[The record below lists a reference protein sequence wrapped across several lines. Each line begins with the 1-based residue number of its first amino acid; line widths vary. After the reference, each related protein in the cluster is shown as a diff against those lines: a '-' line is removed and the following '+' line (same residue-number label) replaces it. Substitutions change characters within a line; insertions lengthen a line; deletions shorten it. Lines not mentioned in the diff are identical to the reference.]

1 MPSVE
6 DAEIFLFDHLR
17 DGEFAWS
24 ADVKAAAAE
33 HGIRP
38 KQLWHAQEPRGCVPL
53 EIVHTGFPRSTAWR
67 LDPYRLAELKQSIAE
82 ADDSEGRRVGGSTSG
97 EQLRTTAE

>member
-17 DGEFAWS
+17 DGEFTWS

-33 HGIRP
+33 HGIPP
-38 KQLWHAQEPRGCVPL
+38 KQLWEAQEPRGIVLL
-53 EIVHTGFPRSTAWR
+53 EIIDCGFPRCTAWR
-67 LDPYRLAELKQSIAE
+67 LDPDWLAELKRAMAE
-82 ADDSEGRRVGGSTSG
+82 EENGEGPV
-97 EQLRTTAE
+97 LPAENN

>member
-6 DAEIFLFDHLR
+6 DAEIFLLDHLR

-33 HGIRP
+33 HGISP
-38 KQLWHAQEPRGCVPL
+38 KQLWEAQEPRGCVPL
-53 EIVHTGFPRSTAWR
+53 EIVHVGFPRSTAWR
-67 LDPYRLAELKQSIAE
+67 LDPDRLAELKRAVAD
-82 ADDSEGRRVGGSTSG
+82 ADDGKGRPVGGSTRG
-97 EQLRTTAE
+97 LM